1 MRLYNVICGVWE
13 KQSNPPEPH
22 THFDYHLIIGT
33 LVFLILVVIPMSAA
47 AYVFRQDIRRLVRNS
62 RFFKQQQQQV
72 EEGEEADEAAGERI
86 PLRPLD
92 PKLTGE
98 NEAKYF
104 IFWKVNLTFIKHY

>member
-62 RFFKQQQQQV
+62 RFFQQQQQQV
-72 EEGEEADEAAGERI
+72 EEEGEEADEAAGERI

-92 PKLTGE
+92 PKPTGE
-98 NEAKYF
+98 KKQNILFFGKS
-104 IFWKVNLTFIKHY
+104 I